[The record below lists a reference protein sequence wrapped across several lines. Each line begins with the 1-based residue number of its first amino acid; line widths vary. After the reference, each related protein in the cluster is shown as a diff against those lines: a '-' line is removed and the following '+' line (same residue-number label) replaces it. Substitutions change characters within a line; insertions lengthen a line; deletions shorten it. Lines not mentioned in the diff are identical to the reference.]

1 MPYEGIYFS
10 LRNIYKSGK
19 FTYGFLGMADLNN
32 RVFSIGNLLL
42 GYKVDEKTNIFL
54 RTSQEHFRRKNPT
67 DFKGI
72 FDHFLVNAV
81 TKHS

>member
-32 RVFSIGNLLL
+32 RVFSMGNLML
-42 GYKVDEKTNIFL
+42 GYKVDEKTIVFL
-54 RTSQEHFRRKNPT
+54 RTSQ
-67 DFKGI
+67 
-72 FDHFLVNAV
+72 
-81 TKHS
+81 